1 MLQANGHN
9 IIYIL
14 LVTFFTSLVFVPI
27 SKRIAAHI
35 GALDYP
41 NERKIHKVVM
51 PRLGGL
57 AVYASFLLGFMLFGD
72 NSPQMLSVLIGSF
85 VLMLMGI
92 IDDVK
97 GVPARYQ
104 FLSHIV
110 AACIVVFYG
119 KIYLTDI
126 SLFSLYFSFP
136 RIVAYIISILFIVS
150 LISAI
155 NLVDGLDGM
164 SSGICIIY
172 FITISIV
179 AYLLGNFGG
188 LEIILALIMI
198 GSLLGFL
205 VYNFPPAST
214 FVGQCGSNFMGF
226 MVAVTSL
233 IGFKTTTLT
242 SLIIPIIILALPIF
256 DTAFSIFRRLLKGQG
271 ITEPDKEH
279 FHHQLLKMRFSPRLS
294 VLIVYMINILFAA
307 VSIFYILGDDLSA
320 MVIYI
325 LLMILLLFIVL
336 KTDILFEHRKNKKEI
351 EEPVIESKKEEVKQV
366 SKPKKKIVNK
376 TKRKK

>member
-1 MLQANGHN
+1 MLEVNGHN
-9 IIYIL
+9 IIYML
-14 LVTFFTSLVFVPI
+14 LVTFFTSLIFVPI
-27 SKRIAAHI
+27 SKKIANHI

-51 PRLGGL
+51 PRLGGI
-57 AVYASFLLGFMLFGD
+57 AVYASFLLGFMLFGN

-85 VLMLMGI
+85 VLMFMGI

-97 GVPARYQ
+97 GVSARYQ
-104 FLSHIV
+104 FLSHII

-119 KIYLTDI
+119 KMYLTDI
-126 SLFSLYFSFP
+126 SLFSLYFTFP
-136 RIVAYIISILFIVS
+136 KIVAYIISILFIVS

-172 FITISIV
+172 FVTILIV
-179 AYLLGNFGG
+179 AYLLGNFAG
-188 LEIILALIMI
+188 LEVILALLMT
-198 GSLLGFL
+198 GALLGFL
-205 VYNFPPAST
+205 MYNFPPAST
-214 FVGQCGSNFMGF
+214 FIGQCGSNFMGF

-242 SLIIPIIILALPIF
+242 SLIIPIVILALPIF

-279 FHHQLLKMRFSPRLS
+279 FHHQLLKMRFSPRVS

-307 VSIFYILGDDLSA
+307 VSIFYILGDNISA
-320 MVIYI
+320 MIIYV
-325 LLMILLLFIVL
+325 LLMVLLLFIVL
-336 KTDILFEHRKNKKEI
+336 KTDILFEHK
-351 EEPVIESKKEEVKQV
+351 KKEEVTQAKT
-366 SKPKKKIVNK
+366 KKKKNK
-376 TKRKK
+376 

>member
-1 MLQANGHN
+1 M
-9 IIYIL
+9 I
-14 LVTFFTSLVFVPI
+14 
-27 SKRIAAHI
+27 
-35 GALDYP
+35 
-41 NERKIHKVVM
+41 
-51 PRLGGL
+51 
-57 AVYASFLLGFMLFGD
+57 
-72 NSPQMLSVLIGSF
+72 
-85 VLMLMGI
+85 MGI
-92 IDDVK
+92 IDDINS
-97 GVPARYQ
+97 VPARYQ
-104 FLSHIV
+104 FLTHLVV
-110 AACIVVFYG
+110 ASIVVFYG
-119 KIYLTDI
+119 KIYLSDVSFFGI
-126 SLFSLYFSFP
+126 NLSFP
-136 RIVAYIISILFIVS
+136 PVLSYAISIIFIVS

-164 SSGICIIY
+164 SSGIGIIY
-172 FITISIV
+172 FTTICIV
-179 AYLLGNFGG
+179 AYLLNRFTG

-198 GSLLGFL
+198 GALFGHL

-214 FVGQCGSNFMGF
+214 FMGQCGSNFLGF

-233 IGFKTTTLT
+233 IGFKTTTFI
-242 SLIIPIIILALPIF
+242 SVIIPLVILALPIF
-256 DTAFSIFRRLLKGQG
+256 DTALSILRRFLKGQG

-320 MVIYI
+320 VVIYI

-351 EEPVIESKKEEVKQV
+351 EEPAIDNKKEEVKQV
-366 SKPKKKIVNK
+366 SKPKKKTVNK